1 METLKSEEQLEYEAW
16 AADQPGFEIVV
27 TVHDEI
33 ICEAPDHPSFNDGV
47 LAALMAQGEDWTEG
61 LPLAAAGFEAY
72 RYRKG

>member
-1 METLKSEEQLEYEAW
+1 METVKQF
-16 AADQPGFEIVV
+16 DQGFEIVV

-33 ICEAPDHPSFNDGV
+33 ICEAPDNPSFNDGV

-61 LPLAAAGFEAY
+61 LPLAAAGFEAK